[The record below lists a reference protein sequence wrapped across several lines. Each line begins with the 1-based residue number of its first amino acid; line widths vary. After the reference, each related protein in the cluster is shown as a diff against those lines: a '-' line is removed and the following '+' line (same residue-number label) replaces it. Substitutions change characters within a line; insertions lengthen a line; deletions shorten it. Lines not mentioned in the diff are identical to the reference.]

1 MIISIKYFASTHFFI
16 HDMKFDPVYTEI
28 NDPKS
33 GFDVVMEFHIATFRF
48 LLHDMVVMIQG
59 VVKACAMDCYI
70 MKA

>member
-1 MIISIKYFASTHFFI
+1 
-16 HDMKFDPVYTEI
+16 MKFDPVYSEI